1 MFRTFGPAVAAALE
15 GTTLVEPDEVYA
27 GPSTTID
34 LGGRFVEL
42 RAAGMAH
49 TRGDQTVHVPDCGV
63 VFTGDLVQERMFPIF
78 PWFPPD
84 DVDIDAANW
93 VRVLAR
99 LGAEEPR
106 IVVPGHGIQA
116 GPEIIR
122 MVRDYMIDLG
132 QRVRSRRDKGEDL
145 EAIVAS
151 LGPEVRSEHSNWSQ
165 PEWVD
170 FAIRYFAA
178 TGAAPA

>member
-1 MFRTFGPAVAAALE
+1 
-15 GTTLVEPDEVYA
+15 
-27 GPSTTID
+27 
-34 LGGRFVEL
+34 
-42 RAAGMAH
+42 
-49 TRGDQTVHVPDCGV
+49 
-63 VFTGDLVQERMFPIF
+63 
-78 PWFPPD
+78 
-84 DVDIDAANW
+84 
-93 VRVLAR
+93 
-99 LGAEEPR
+99 
-106 IVVPGHGIQA
+106 
-116 GPEIIR
+116 